1 MPVLIGGGAEALS
14 RLDELRTAGSGVV
27 LGPEV
32 RRRDDQRDEV
42 PAALLLASGV
52 PVAFQS
58 TSGVGARFLPDVVKM
73 SVRYGL
79 GADQALHAL
88 TSGAVGRLKLGLDG
102 DLVVHSGPPL
112 DLRSRVLHVFVNGRE
127 VPQE

>member
-1 MPVLIGGGAEALS
+1 
-14 RLDELRTAGSGVV
+14 
-27 LGPEV
+27 
-32 RRRDDQRDEV
+32 RRDDQRDEV

-88 TSGAVGRLKLGLDG
+88 TSGAADMLGVADRVGRLKLGLDG